1 MRSTCSTNG
10 TWFKERT
17 SRSLDRTFVPFQP
30 WSHIIPPTK
39 LLIIKQLALSK
50 IVLFDVSPTRCVCVI
65 SSNTS
70 SSVSRGPEACCA
82 RQRTGDTQPSP
93 EAAQPSAS
101 PIWLG
106 QYRPALLQQ
115 TKSGYIDQQYNN
127 NNLRVLNLLWDT
139 FENNQFCSLDSW
151 TFAKFETFQKSR
163 HSVDEDLKLNLLKSM
178 NTEKSTEISN
188 MHEII
193 EILHRNVRQTDTKEL
208 QVIPSNISPYW
219 QLKWISFEV
228 WVSRSIQPDVFWT
241 SFQISWW
248 STSSH
253 LRWGKS
259 SVETLTTFI
268 VPLCYCRLSLLPHYL
283 HLRVRYLPLHI
294 LRFLLA
300 DRSPQANARWT
311 GERPYH
317 CFFFLS
323 KVLFFIVFLYC
334 FFKLTV

>member
-1 MRSTCSTNG
+1 MS
-10 TWFKERT
+10 
-17 SRSLDRTFVPFQP
+17 
-30 WSHIIPPTK
+30 PPHG
-39 LLIIKQLALSK
+39 
-50 IVLFDVSPTRCVCVI
+50 VCVWYPPI
-65 SSNTS
+65 PA
-70 SSVSRGPEACCA
+70 VQCPEVLRPVVQDRGQE
-82 RQRTGDTQPSP
+82 TPSP
-93 EAAQPSAS
+93 ALRPPSPQPHPSDWAS
-101 PIWLG
+101 T
-106 QYRPALLQQ
+106 ALLSYCKPSLV
-115 TKSGYIDQQYNN
+115 TLTNNKYNN

-228 WVSRSIQPDVFWT
+228 WVSRSIQPDVFRT

-259 SVETLTTFI
+259 SVETLATFI

-283 HLRVRYLPLHI
+283 HLRVRHLPLYI

-311 GERPYH
+311 GELPYH
-317 CFFFLS
+317 CFFFYQKFYFL
-323 KVLFFIVFLYC
+323 LFSFIVFLNWQFNC
-334 FFKLTV
+334 DIS